1 MSPEI
6 YKNLEL
12 EIININ
18 LMVKYIQKLIVD
30 LLIKLNIFILYQLR
44 HFEVLDIFK
53 FLNLIVSS
61 ISEWILSRKSIR
73 KLII

>member
-18 LMVKYIQKLIVD
+18 LMVKYIQKLCRSP
-30 LLIKLNIFILYQLR
+30 N
-44 HFEVLDIFK
+44 
-53 FLNLIVSS
+53 
-61 ISEWILSRKSIR
+61 
-73 KLII
+73 